1 MTKSLVGGCNLIL
14 TPDSSISLGNIGC
27 LSPDGISYSFDHRA
41 NGYSRGE
48 GIGVVVLK
56 PLDKALADGDM
67 IRAVIRATGANQD
80 GRTVDIAQPSQSAQT
95 TLIRDTYT
103 SAGLSMGPTR
113 YIEAHGTGTP
123 VGDPIEIGSIQSA
136 FKASRSEE
144 DPLFVGAVKSN
155 IGHLEAASGIA
166 GLIKAVLTL
175 EKGIIPGNIWF
186 ERANPRMNMKNSFI
200 KVSLLGQTFQLAY
213 TH

>member
-1 MTKSLVGGCNLIL
+1 MT
-14 TPDSSISLGNIGC
+14 PESSVSLGNIGC

-48 GIGVVVLK
+48 GIGVVVIK
-56 PLDKALADGDM
+56 PLDKAIADGDM

-80 GRTVDIAQPSQSAQT
+80 GRTVDIAQPSQSAQAA
-95 TLIRDTYT
+95 LILETYA

-113 YIEAHGTGTP
+113 YIEAHGTGTA

-136 FKASRSEE
+136 FQASRSKG
-144 DPLFVGAVKSN
+144 DPLFIGAVKSN
-155 IGHLEAASGIA
+155 IGHLEATSGMA
-166 GLIKAVLTL
+166 GLFKAVLAL

-186 ERANPRMNMKNSFI
+186 ESPNPRINMKDSFI
-200 KVSLLGQTFQLAY
+200 NVGLYSQLSQ
-213 TH
+213 